1 MSADKDAKR
10 TAATTHSKAAAH
22 VPMSSTVSFAF
33 YTGLGASEPLI
44 NRLTA
49 LISGRFMH
57 VEIVFPAAGASG
69 AAGEH
74 LACGVWA
81 GEKTFMRKKRFGK
94 SCWVWKS
101 ISVTE
106 AQKEAMRKFCA
117 LQARRKVPFSR
128 MAMMRAVT
136 PFPRATDGRT
146 WFCSELCVAAMQAGG
161 LLLDE
166 VAAACTPSDVHEL
179 LLSLRAYS
187 SASPVVEDRIAAN
200 KLRCGSKWFRRAG
213 GGR

>member
-1 MSADKDAKR
+1 MRDGAVEQVPAAL
-10 TAATTHSKAAAH
+10 AATLSPEGRLVTGVIRNGVTRLELGRRSGDG
-22 VPMSSTVSFAF
+22 VS
-33 YTGLGASEPLI
+33 L
-44 NRLTA
+44 
-49 LISGRFMH
+49 
-57 VEIVFPAAGASG
+57 
-69 AAGEH
+69 
-74 LACGVWA
+74 
-81 GEKTFMRKKRFGK
+81 
-94 SCWVWKS
+94 

-213 GGR
+213 AGGGR